1 VPAVL
6 RPSGYRFFF
15 FSLEGREPAHVHV
28 EQAERYAKIWLTP
41 PTIARS
47 KGFRS
52 NEIAEIISI
61 VREKREFFQEAWD
74 EHFQR

>member
-1 VPAVL
+1 MGG
-6 RPSGYRFFF
+6 RNSGGSR
-15 FSLEGREPAHVHV
+15 
-28 EQAERYAKIWLTP
+28 QAERYAKIWLTP
-41 PTIARS
+41 LSVARS

-52 NEIAEIISI
+52 HEIAEIVSI